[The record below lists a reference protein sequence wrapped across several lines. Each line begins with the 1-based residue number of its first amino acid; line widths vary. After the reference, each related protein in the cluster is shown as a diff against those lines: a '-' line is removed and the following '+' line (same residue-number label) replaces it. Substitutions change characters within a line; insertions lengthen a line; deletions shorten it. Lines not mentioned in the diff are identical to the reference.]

1 MDDPEPDDPFGGF
14 PFGGLPMFGDLAK
27 MFAAQGPLHWDAA
40 RQFAALT
47 ATGGEAE
54 SNVDPA
60 VRFQLADLCRI
71 AELQVQQVTGLDT
84 TVGGRSLE
92 VLPATPG
99 GWAQRT
105 LEDYRPLF
113 TELATSLS
121 TPSTDDDDTSDP
133 ASAMLSGLSRMMA
146 PAMLGMSVGA
156 MVGQLAK
163 RAFGQYDLP
172 IPRGTGSGQLLLVPA
187 TVDGFAHDWSIPVEE
202 MRLWVLTQELT
213 AHAVMGVPHLSE
225 RLSTLVRRHVGAF
238 RPDANAVFDQLG
250 DVDPTDPA
258 ALESL
263 QRKLGDPTVLLG
275 AVQTPEQERLRPEL
289 DAVLAVII
297 GVVDHTVDE
306 VSTRLFGG
314 DHRISEAVRRRRIEA
329 SPEDVFVERLLG
341 LHLDRQLV
349 ARGRIFVQGVVER
362 AGMEG
367 LAPLFNE
374 AAAIPTVP
382 EVDAPGLWLARL
394 DLSA

>member
-1 MDDPEPDDPFGGF
+1 MDDREPDDPFGGL

-47 ATGGEAE
+47 ATGGEPE

-60 VRFQLADLCRI
+60 VRFQLAELCRI
-71 AELQVQQVTGLDT
+71 AELQVQQVAGLDP

-92 VLPATPG
+92 VLPVTPG

-113 TELATSLS
+113 TELAASLS
-121 TPSTDDDDTSDP
+121 TPPDDDEASDP
-133 ASAMLSGLSRMMA
+133 AAAMLSGLSRMMA

-156 MVGQLAK
+156 MVGQLAR

-172 IPRGTGSGQLLLVPA
+172 IPRGTGAGQLLVVPA
-187 TVDGFAHDWSIPVEE
+187 TIDGFAQDWSIPVEE
-202 MRLWVLTQELT
+202 MRLWVLAQELA
-213 AHAVMGVPHLSE
+213 AHSVMGLPHLSE

-250 DVDPTDPA
+250 DVDPTDPE

-275 AVQTPEQERLRPEL
+275 AVQTAEQQHLRPEL

-349 ARGRIFVQGVVER
+349 ARGRSFVQGVVER
-362 AGMEG
+362 AGIDG
-367 LAPLFNE
+367 LSPLFTA